1 MNTKMRFRICLVGSA
16 GGHMSQLLALAA
28 ACEGHEVI
36 YVTTSGVVRQEL
48 KKHGRVYVVG
58 ECNRQH
64 PCRIIK
70 VFYRCVNIVCRECPD
85 LIISTGAAPGFLLCL
100 AAKIFGAKIVWVDS
114 IANVERL
121 SMSGRMI
128 RHFADLFLT
137 QWPEFAQRYR
147 NVEYAGAVV

>member
-1 MNTKMRFRICLVGSA
+1 
-16 GGHMSQLLALAA
+16 MSQLLKLADSWA
-28 ACEGHEVI
+28 GQDVF
-36 YVTTSGVVRQEL
+36 YVTTTEVVRQKL
-48 KKHGRVYVVG
+48 QKSSRVYAVG

-64 PCRIIK
+64 PFRVIQ
-70 VFYRCVNIVCRECPD
+70 VFYRCIKIVCREHPD
-85 LIISTGAAPGFLLCL
+85 IVISTGAAPGLLLCL